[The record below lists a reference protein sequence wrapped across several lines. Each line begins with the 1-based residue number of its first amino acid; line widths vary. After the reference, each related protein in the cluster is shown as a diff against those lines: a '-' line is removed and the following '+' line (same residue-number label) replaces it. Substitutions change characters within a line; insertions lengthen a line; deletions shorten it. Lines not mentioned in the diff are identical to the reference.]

1 MIHFTGYF
9 DSQTMSLSLYDG
21 SFYSGT
27 LDGNIVTFPD
37 SGDWVGL
44 DWVGQITKP
53 KVEDCFQNKLN
64 EYCRNLGVKDNHPV
78 EGEAGLKSFNC
89 RLFPDFFRSK
99 YSKSISGQKPVYLN
113 DKTFESV
120 VVVKI
125 ENTRDL

>member
-1 MIHFTGYF
+1 MVIQFTGYF

-27 LDGNIVTFPD
+27 LEGNIVTFPD

-53 KVEDCFQNKLN
+53 KVEDCFQNKLD

-78 EGEAGLKSFNC
+78 EGEAGLK
-89 RLFPDFFRSK
+89 FPHPVFFRST
-99 YSKSISGQKPVYLN
+99 SGYMIKPL
-113 DKTFESV
+113 KAWW
-120 VVVKI
+120 
-125 ENTRDL
+125 L

>member
-1 MIHFTGYF
+1 
-9 DSQTMSLSLYDG
+9 MSLSLYDG

-53 KVEDCFQNKLN
+53 KVEDCFQNKLD

-78 EGEAGLKSFNC
+78 EGEAGLKLIISSIFPAYF
-89 RLFPDFFRSK
+89 RLH
-99 YSKSISGQKPVYLN
+99 
-113 DKTFESV
+113 DKTSESV
-120 VVVKI
+120 VVARI

>member
-1 MIHFTGYF
+1 MRMLLLLTKNQMIKDRILLFGRSTAGPFSPRIHLTGYF

-53 KVEDCFQNKLN
+53 KIEDCFQNKLD
-64 EYCRNLGVKDNHPV
+64 EYCRNLGVKDNYPV
-78 EGEAGLKSFNC
+78 EGEEGFKFLTSGLFSVY
-89 RLFPDFFRSK
+89 FR
-99 YSKSISGQKPVYLN
+99 
-113 DKTFESV
+113 
-120 VVVKI
+120 
-125 ENTRDL
+125 